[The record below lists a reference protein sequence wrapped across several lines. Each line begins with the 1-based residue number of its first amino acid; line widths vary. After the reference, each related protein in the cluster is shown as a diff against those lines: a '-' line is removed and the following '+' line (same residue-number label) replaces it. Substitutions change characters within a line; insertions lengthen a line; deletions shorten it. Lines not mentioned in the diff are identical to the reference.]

1 MKCQGPQVTQDQM
14 AIIAMEGEEEE
25 AVVEGLVGEEEMAL
39 MGVAQEGAE
48 GNPEGIQMQDLSL
61 ARMGE
66 QLKFIHHII
75 FQPTSGM

>member
-48 GNPEGIQMQDLSL
+48 GNPEGIQM
-61 ARMGE
+61 
-66 QLKFIHHII
+66 
-75 FQPTSGM
+75 